1 MAHQDAACA
10 ALVVMSSVTEES
22 SSTDLLLST
31 ERQSGLAPASVDRV
45 GSDHVDVGPT
55 EVTDNSIL
63 AGLGLIDVYDPLS
76 RGAYPVGDR
85 GVSGASAGEP
95 DFLNFGPNGG
105 SVQTEFKLVGGFC
118 GQELAATVAKQSE
131 VFRTPESQR
140 LPVARELV
148 MGSQPSEYL
157 ARSGVAGGSVFG
169 QVGEYLGNPGVSFSV
184 HANQSANPFM
194 NISPISDVSP
204 YRFENPFVQ
213 QQPQS
218 KLPDHVVNEYARLGI
233 MGFCVDD
240 ERVTITRR
248 ELNEYVQL
256 RKHAEDML
264 EIIKN
269 LELALHNRE
278 QDIASLRREWDTEV
292 YNLKRVQAEASS
304 HFEDKIDE
312 HQSYH
317 SSLRG
322 FHENVK
328 KQHVE

>member
-1 MAHQDAACA
+1 MISLLAAPCRVEIELIPTLLVTCLVTCIMAHQDAACA

-22 SSTDLLLST
+22 SSTDLVLST
-31 ERQSGLAPASVDRV
+31 ERHSGLAPASVDRV

-95 DFLNFGPNGG
+95 DFLNYGPNGG

-118 GQELAATVAKQSE
+118 GQELAASLAKPSE

-157 ARSGVAGGSVFG
+157 ARSGVTGGGAFG
-169 QVGEYLGNPGVSFSV
+169 QVGEYLGNPGVSFGV

-248 ELNEYVQL
+248 ELNEYVQS

-264 EIIKN
+264 GIIKK
-269 LELALHNRE
+269 
-278 QDIASLRREWDTEV
+278 LRTCV
-292 YNLKRVQAEASS
+292 A
-304 HFEDKIDE
+304 
-312 HQSYH
+312 
-317 SSLRG
+317 
-322 FHENVK
+322 
-328 KQHVE
+328 